1 MKDIDAKP
9 NTCQTCYGE
18 GFDSSMQ
25 RVRPGAKLYPIPC
38 QACCGTG
45 RKPKP
50 KPVRLLSRMTN
61 VRRTRRGI

>member
-9 NTCQTCYGE
+9 NTCPTCYGE

-38 QACCGTG
+38 QAC
-45 RKPKP
+45 
-50 KPVRLLSRMTN
+50 
-61 VRRTRRGI
+61 RTDL